1 MAGSSKFWPKAPSQE
16 PPSFLTKETLLSD
29 IQDPP
34 ILPLISTVLLV
45 ASLCTFTLVYDHIT
59 EVSQKEVA
67 WMLHGTPQRG
77 SAWPG
82 VQALSIL
89 SFKVQEHKHSM
100 LQNIR
105 CLRNSHKLKRLARE
119 YETRPF
125 YHIDLGVGGNVDCTP
140 DRTIPANI
148 DKKWLTLMLADRS
161 HSFPDNAHPH
171 FNSRCLMNWEFN
183 LSCNSAVQS
192 MRFYVLVFSSLSSA
206 ATGDMGL
213 FQGRFVNFHIIYAAL
228 DLGLPISEPVLFFPW
243 FDESY

>member
-148 DKKWLTLMLADRS
+148 DKKWLTLMLAD
-161 HSFPDNAHPH
+161 
-171 FNSRCLMNWEFN
+171 
-183 LSCNSAVQS
+183 LST
-192 MRFYVLVFSSLSSA
+192 YSL
-206 ATGDMGL
+206 GYL
-213 FQGRFVNFHIIYAAL
+213 
-228 DLGLPISEPVLFFPW
+228 EPVDLFWSLPVPRQQEKPYHHPAIHLSPSTTISITGNSFYLRP
-243 FDESY
+243 